1 MLIDFSQGN
10 GLTRINRYEKAVHD
24 ADLAT
29 ARRIAEALGV
39 PLAFLYA
46 ETDTMAEAIL
56 TLGLLS
62 KPEQRKAVA
71 DLKARLAQASA
82 GRAGM

>member
-1 MLIDFSQGN
+1 MRPPSDANDIV
-10 GLTRINRYEKAVHD
+10 EKAAHD

-39 PLAFLYA
+39 PLAFLYV
-46 ETDTMAEAIL
+46 ETDTMTEAIL

-71 DLKARLAQASA
+71 DLKGRLTESVATH
-82 GRAGM
+82 GKV

>member
-1 MLIDFSQGN
+1 M
-10 GLTRINRYEKAVHD
+10 
-24 ADLAT
+24 
-29 ARRIAEALGV
+29 GV

-62 KPEQRKAVA
+62 KPEQRKAVV
-71 DLKARLAQASA
+71 DLKTRLTESVASSSKA
-82 GRAGM
+82 

>member
-1 MLIDFSQGN
+1 M
-10 GLTRINRYEKAVHD
+10 
-24 ADLAT
+24 
-29 ARRIAEALGV
+29 GV

-82 GRAGM
+82 GRAGS

>member
-1 MLIDFSQGN
+1 M
-10 GLTRINRYEKAVHD
+10 
-24 ADLAT
+24 AT

-71 DLKARLAQASA
+71 DLKARLSQSVAARDKS
-82 GRAGM
+82 

>member
-1 MLIDFSQGN
+1 
-10 GLTRINRYEKAVHD
+10 
-24 ADLAT
+24 
-29 ARRIAEALGV
+29 LGV

-62 KPEQRKAVA
+62 KPEQRKAWPTS
-71 DLKARLAQASA
+71 KRGWRRRARRAVEASPLALA
-82 GRAGM
+82 GGAKIRTGSG